1 MDRRANILG
10 VHIDPVDLAHSLDFI
25 DSWIT
30 ARERKYVGVLAIHS
44 IMDGYRDAESRRE
57 INQSGLAVPDG
68 MGLVWLLQLMGFRSV
83 SRVYGADLMLGLCE
97 RGRTKGWRHFL
108 YGGDPGTSDRLAGRL
123 AERFPGIHVVGSMA
137 PPFGEATPAEDE
149 AAVREIEQARPDIL
163 WLGIS
168 SKKQIRWMNQHRGR
182 LAVPVMIGVGAAFDF
197 LSGEKAQAPEW
208 VRQNGLEWL
217 FRLASEP
224 GRLWKRYA
232 QYPLFGILVAAQF
245 LGLKRFD

>member
-10 VHIDPVDLAHSLDFI
+10 VHIDPVDLAHSLDLI

-30 ARERKYVGVLAIHS
+30 ARERNYVSLLPIHS
-44 IMDGYRDAESRRE
+44 IMDGYWDAECRLE
-57 INQSGLAVPDG
+57 TNQSGLAAPDG
-68 MGLVWLLQLMGFRSV
+68 MGLVWLLQTIGYRSV
-83 SRVYGADLMLGLCE
+83 SRVYGADLMLSMCE
-97 RGRTKGWRHFL
+97 RGLRKSWRHFL
-108 YGGDPGTSDRLAGRL
+108 FGGAPGTADRPAGRL
-123 AERFPGIHVVGSMA
+123 ADRFPGIHVVGSMA
-137 PPFGEATPAEDE
+137 PPFGEPTPAEDE
-149 AAVREIEQARPDIL
+149 AAVHRIEQTRPDIL

-168 SKKQIRWMNQHRGR
+168 SKKQIRWMNRHCGKID
-182 LAVPVMIGVGAAFDF
+182 VPIMIGVGAAFDF
-197 LSGEKAQAPEW
+197 LSGEKAQAPKW
-208 VRQNGLEWL
+208 VQRNGLEWL